1 MAAMTTT
8 SSRFFDELAK
18 LMTNA
23 AGAAQGVRREIDALV
38 QSQVERVINNLELVK
53 REEFDVVR
61 DMASKAREENE
72 RLAQR
77 LSELESKLSATSTGD
92 SQRQ

>member
-1 MAAMTTT
+1 MNAT

-18 LMTNA
+18 LMTKG
-23 AGAAQGVRREIDALV
+23 AGAAQGVRKEVDTLV
-38 QSQVERVINNLELVK
+38 QSQVERVMNNLNVVK

-61 DMASKAREENE
+61 DMAEKARLENE

-77 LSELESKLSATSTGD
+77 IAELESRLAASGTAPSV
-92 SQRQ
+92 